1 MIDRRGPVPVARLA
15 RWRQE
20 GAELSLEEDD
30 GETGGPILFSTA
42 GTVDLPGGRLVVC
55 DLTSMVS
62 LPRERDPGR
71 TRAIEVPPG
80 RYPVLAGAC
89 DTSEGMAL
97 VLVGVQLGAGPATRW
112 ERVGSYDH
120 ARVACACF
128 LDEGRLATWV
138 GHARHLEALHEH
150 IDAASANAAHLWW
163 HGATIDLDPAGNAVA
178 VITSAEPDAVSVY
191 AGRDAAGQ
199 LVAVVVD
206 LHRST
211 VVEGEDA

>member
-30 GETGGPILFSTA
+30 GETGGPIIFSPA
-42 GTVDLPGGRLVVC
+42 GTVDLSRGRLVVC

-62 LPRERDPGR
+62 LPGERDPGR

-80 RYPVLAGAC
+80 RHPVLAGAC

-97 VLVGVQLGAGPATRW
+97 VLVGVQLGPASATRW
-112 ERVGSYDH
+112 ERVGWYDH

-128 LDEGRLATWV
+128 LDEAHLRTWV
-138 GHARHLEALHEH
+138 GDARHLEALFEA
-150 IDAASANAAHLWW
+150 IDQASASEADRWW
-163 HGATIDLDPAGNAVA
+163 HGATLDLDPAGNAVA

-206 LHRST
+206 LHRSA
-211 VVEGEDA
+211 VVEEEEA